1 MPIIP
6 PYQNS
11 RRFTSTIGA
20 GTGTGATFAIAAT
33 AFTNDAGTAATALP
47 ATYNYYNLYINGI
60 MQTADTSSV
69 TTTAITIPGG
79 DALDPGVPLIVQF
92 IVS

>member
-1 MPIIP
+1 MPLVT

-11 RRFTSTIGA
+11 RRFISTISA

-33 AFTNDAGTAATALP
+33 AFTNDTGAAATAFP
-47 ATYNYYNLYINGI
+47 GTYSYYNLYVNGV

-79 DALDPGVPLIVQF
+79 DALDPGTPIIVQF
-92 IVS
+92 VVS

>member
-1 MPIIP
+1 MPIVT
-6 PYQNS
+6 PYQNT
-11 RRFTSTIGA
+11 RRYTSTIGA

-33 AFTNDAGTAATALP
+33 AFTNDAGAAATAFP
-47 ATYNYYNLYINGI
+47 GTYNYYNLYINGI

-69 TTTAITIPGG
+69 TTTTITIPGG
-79 DALDPGVPLIVQF
+79 DALDGGTPIVVQF

>member
-1 MPIIP
+1 MPITT

-11 RRFTSTIGA
+11 RRFASTIGA

-33 AFTNDAGTAATALP
+33 AFTNDAGTAATAFP
-47 ATYNYYNLYINGI
+47 STFSYYNLFINGI
-60 MQTADTSSV
+60 LQTADTSSV

-79 DALDPGVPLIVQF
+79 DALDAGTPITVQF
-92 IVS
+92 VVS

>member
-1 MPIIP
+1 MPIVT

-20 GTGTGATFAIAAT
+20 GTGTGATFAIPATAFINDTGAAAT
-33 AFTNDAGTAATALP
+33 AFPSTFNF
-47 ATYNYYNLYINGI
+47 YNLFINGL

-69 TTTAITIPGG
+69 TTTAITIPGA
-79 DALDPGVPLIVQF
+79 DVLDVGTPIVVQF
-92 IVS
+92 VVS

>member
-1 MPIIP
+1 MPIVT
-6 PYQNS
+6 PYQNT

-33 AFTNDAGTAATALP
+33 AFTNDAGAAATAFP
-47 ATYNYYNLYINGI
+47 ATYNFYNLFINGI

-79 DALDPGVPLIVQF
+79 DVLDGGTPIVVQYV
-92 IVS
+92 VS